1 MEMFALG
8 TAFGIA
14 FSLLCIELE
23 KRFGNIKIVKKEKDD
38 RHE

>member
-1 MEMFALG
+1 MFVLG

-23 KRFGNIKIVKKEKDD
+23 KKYGNIKIVKKDKED